1 MTEKRR
7 KFWGWGVEE
16 ADLNEEQRLDLAKR
30 IEKLFNVEGLELDS
44 PPKLDEIDLPESKV
58 TTPESLSEICTT
70 DPYERAAHTYGK
82 GFPDVVRA
90 YMRDFSVAP
99 DIVAFPKN
107 EQDIADL
114 LDWCSSQNIAAI
126 PYGGGSSV
134 VKGTEP
140 DVDDSY
146 AGTLT
151 IDMKNL
157 NKVVE
162 IDKTSRAAN
171 IEAGIYGPDLE
182 NALRPEGLTLR
193 HFPQSFQFSTLG
205 GWIATRSGGHFAT
218 LYTHIDDFVENL
230 RVITPSGS
238 VESLRL
244 PGSGAGPS
252 PDRFFIGSE
261 GAMGIITS
269 AWMRLQD
276 RPKFRVNASLTFP
289 DFISASEAVR
299 AIAQAGIYPSN
310 VRILDP
316 DEAMFNN
323 VYDGSAAI
331 MVLGFESADH
341 ELQPWMNRA
350 LECAKDHGGVIP
362 DESKGDSKN
371 KHREGIAGAWR
382 DSFINMPYIWE
393 ALIAMGIITET
404 YESAITWDRFQ
415 EFHDTMMDET
425 KKIVKEV
432 CGNEGIVSCRFTYA
446 YPDGPAPY
454 YTVTAPGKKGSLL
467 EMGAEIKTAISET
480 IVRLGGTISH
490 HHAIGRYHDKW
501 YKKQCPEAFAR
512 VLKAA
517 KQQLDPAGIM
527 NPGVL
532 VDQKK

>member
-1 MTEKRR
+1 LTEKRR

-107 EQDIADL
+107 EQDIVDL

-140 DVDDSY
+140 DVGDSY

-171 IEAGIYGPDLE
+171 IEGGIYGPDLE

-205 GWIATRSGGHFAT
+205 GWIHRCSATVGILKRTS
-218 LYTHIDDFVENL
+218 
-230 RVITPSGS
+230 
-238 VESLRL
+238 RL
-244 PGSGAGPS
+244 G
-252 PDRFFIGSE
+252 E
-261 GAMGIITS
+261 
-269 AWMRLQD
+269 
-276 RPKFRVNASLTFP
+276 
-289 DFISASEAVR
+289 
-299 AIAQAGIYPSN
+299 
-310 VRILDP
+310 
-316 DEAMFNN
+316 
-323 VYDGSAAI
+323 
-331 MVLGFESADH
+331 
-341 ELQPWMNRA
+341 
-350 LECAKDHGGVIP
+350 GGV
-362 DESKGDSKN
+362 DY
-371 KHREGIAGAWR
+371 
-382 DSFINMPYIWE
+382 F
-393 ALIAMGIITET
+393 LVII
-404 YESAITWDRFQ
+404 
-415 EFHDTMMDET
+415 
-425 KKIVKEV
+425 
-432 CGNEGIVSCRFTYA
+432 
-446 YPDGPAPY
+446 
-454 YTVTAPGKKGSLL
+454 
-467 EMGAEIKTAISET
+467 
-480 IVRLGGTISH
+480 
-490 HHAIGRYHDKW
+490 IG
-501 YKKQCPEAFAR
+501 
-512 VLKAA
+512 
-517 KQQLDPAGIM
+517 
-527 NPGVL
+527 
-532 VDQKK
+532 